1 MFLQALDYTFTT
13 NSKTFNSRFVLRY
26 VTQGNISTV
35 TPILNSD
42 KVMIIKTNN
51 QITVNSSDKVIDE
64 VSIYDLQGR
73 LLSYYSKVRTQTFTT
88 QNLNKNNQEVFG
100 RLF

>member
-1 MFLQALDYTFTT
+1 M
-13 NSKTFNSRFVLRY
+13 RY

-88 QNLNKNNQEVFG
+88 QNLNINNQMVVVKVILDGNKEMEKKVIIN
-100 RLF
+100 

>member
-1 MFLQALDYTFTT
+1 M
-13 NSKTFNSRFVLRY
+13 RY

-88 QNLNKNNQEVFG
+88 QNLNINNQMVVVKVILDGNKEMVKKVIIN
-100 RLF
+100 

>member
-1 MFLQALDYTFTT
+1 M
-13 NSKTFNSRFVLRY
+13 RY

-42 KVMIIKTNN
+42 KVMKIKTNN

-88 QNLNKNNQEVFG
+88 QNLNINNQMVVVKVILDGNKEMEKKVIIN
-100 RLF
+100 

>member
-1 MFLQALDYTFTT
+1 M
-13 NSKTFNSRFVLRY
+13 RY

-42 KVMIIKTNN
+42 KVMKIKTNN

-64 VSIYDLQGR
+64 VSIYYLQGR

-88 QNLNKNNQEVFG
+88 QNLNINNQMVVVKVILDGNKEMEKKVIIN
-100 RLF
+100 

>member
-1 MFLQALDYTFTT
+1 M
-13 NSKTFNSRFVLRY
+13 RY
-26 VTQGNISTV
+26 LTQGDLSTL
-35 TPILNSD
+35 TPILDSD
-42 KVMIIKTNN
+42 SVVIRNANN

-88 QNLNKNNQEVFG
+88 QNLNINNQMVVVKVILDGNKEMVKKVIIN
-100 RLF
+100 

>member
-1 MFLQALDYTFTT
+1 M
-13 NSKTFNSRFVLRY
+13 RY
-26 VTQGNISTV
+26 LTQGNISTV

-88 QNLNKNNQEVFG
+88 QNLNKNNQVVFG
-100 RLF
+100 S

>member
-88 QNLNKNNQEVFG
+88 QNLNKNNQVVFG
-100 RLF
+100 S

>member
-1 MFLQALDYTFTT
+1 M
-13 NSKTFNSRFVLRY
+13 RY

>member
-26 VTQGNISTV
+26 LPQGDLSTV

-51 QITVNSSDKVIDE
+51 QIKVNSSDKVIDE

-73 LLSYYSKVRTQTFTT
+73 
-88 QNLNKNNQEVFG
+88 
-100 RLF
+100 

>member
-1 MFLQALDYTFTT
+1 MFLQALDYTFAT
-13 NSKTFNSRFVLRY
+13 SPGTFNNRFVLRY
-26 VTQGNISTV
+26 LPQGDLSTL
-35 TPILNSD
+35 TPILDSD
-42 KVMIIKTNN
+42 SVVIRNANN